1 MPNVRKLRRAYFAL
15 LKELGI
21 AEEDRHALNERLVGK
36 PSTRKWTVRDWDR
49 AIAQLQRWHGQH
61 QDRHAHICEPRPHGV
76 AEVAE
81 GDMNAFGELVRRH
94 QDSAWRIACHY
105 VGDRAE
111 AEDLAQEAFLK
122 ILDAASSYRPRA
134 RFSTYL
140 YRVIANLCID
150 YHRKKRPDYFGE
162 MPPQGSAVDAP
173 DKQLS
178 AAERDRAIQRAL
190 DQLPDRQRM
199 AVVLCYFEDLPLAEI
214 AEAMDTTYKAVER
227 LLARARKSL
236 APHLEGFFGK

>member
-1 MPNVRKLRRAYFAL
+1 MRHGDE
-15 LKELGI
+15 ELM
-21 AEEDRHALNERLVGK
+21 
-36 PSTRKWTVRDWDR
+36 
-49 AIAQLQRWHGQH
+49 Q
-61 QDRHAHICEPRPHGV
+61 
-76 AEVAE
+76 EVAD
-81 GDMNAFGELVRRH
+81 GDMDAFGELVRRH
-94 QDSAWRIACHY
+94 QDAAWRIAYHY

-122 ILDAASSYRPRA
+122 ILDAASSYCPTA

-150 YHRKKRPDYFGE
+150 YHRKRRPHYPGE
-162 MPPQGSAVDAP
+162 MPPQESPSDEP
-173 DKQLS
+173 DTQLKTR
-178 AAERDRAIQRAL
+178 ERDRAIQMAL
-190 DQLPDRQRM
+190 EALPDRQRM